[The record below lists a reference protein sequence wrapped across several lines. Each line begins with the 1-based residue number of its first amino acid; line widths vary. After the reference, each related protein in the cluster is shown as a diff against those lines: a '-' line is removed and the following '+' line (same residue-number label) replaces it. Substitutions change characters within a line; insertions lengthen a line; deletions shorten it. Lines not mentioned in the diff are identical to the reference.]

1 MVPSFRLDLDHFA
14 PSEAAY
20 AFHATASGHSDQA
33 ALEERFEELQFRN
46 QSLPGTTIA
55 GFVLT
60 NLDEG
65 GKAVDIDLIARD
77 AAKSF
82 TFIAIDPTFKAT
94 SFPVDFDKLYR
105 SDELFHVDEE
115 DELRTLL
122 LRPRTPTVVH
132 KFSVQHP
139 PRYVWFISL

>member
-1 MVPSFRLDLDHFA
+1 
-14 PSEAAY
+14 
-20 AFHATASGHSDQA
+20 
-33 ALEERFEELQFRN
+33 
-46 QSLPGTTIA
+46 
-55 GFVLT
+55 VLT

-105 SDELFHVDEE
+105 SDELIHVDDEG
-115 DELRTLL
+115 ELRTLL
-122 LRPRTPTVVH
+122 LRPRTPTWCTNSPFNIH
-132 KFSVQHP
+132 LDMCGS
-139 PRYVWFISL
+139 